1 MTKRRTLQNGLRAIR
16 RCFPFLA
23 VIVAMW
29 LALPLSS
36 SLAQYD
42 YFPSRPITIVIPFT
56 PGGSA
61 DVLMRL
67 VGQKLSESV
76 KQPVLLDNRPGGGGN
91 VGALAVKL
99 APPDGYT
106 LFMAHT
112 GTHAVNVT
120 LYPDLKFDP
129 IKDFQ
134 PITPLFLFPSILVV
148 PATSSAKTFAE
159 FVARAKTKPGGLSYA
174 SQGIG
179 SSGHLLGEMF
189 AQMQAPRWFTSPTG
203 AWCRRSPKSDRGPGR
218 FPVLL
223 TDLGIRLRAGWPVAR
238 SRHHG

>member
-91 VGALAVKL
+91 VGALAFNP
-99 APPDGYT
+99 APPPRDPP
-106 LFMAHT
+106 LMA
-112 GTHAVNVT
+112 
-120 LYPDLKFDP
+120 P
-129 IKDFQ
+129 
-134 PITPLFLFPSILVV
+134 
-148 PATSSAKTFAE
+148 
-159 FVARAKTKPGGLSYA
+159 
-174 SQGIG
+174 
-179 SSGHLLGEMF
+179 
-189 AQMQAPRWFTSPTG
+189 PRP
-203 AWCRRSPKSDRGPGR
+203 
-218 FPVLL
+218 
-223 TDLGIRLRAGWPVAR
+223 
-238 SRHHG
+238 